1 MFVALSGENS
11 PARRGGFLTPLQPQN
26 ISPYQFQVF
35 FLKTGFSVVKA
46 LTEELAM
53 IVSHTYLM
61 CWNVFLFLHHGIGD
75 RVSVSMPLKIR
86 VFRVKYIELLIKGS
100 PEKRRLYGG
109 VRLGR
114 AYSSSRPT
122 MLPECLA
129 APNRPPGGGRTP
141 YPGHAGCLIHVAD
154 AIQVVEPEEKERYL

>member
-100 PEKRRLYGG
+100 PEKRRLLWWRASRKS
-109 VRLGR
+109 VQQFKANHAPRMSCSSKSSTRWWAHPLPRPCRLLDSCCR
-114 AYSSSRPT
+114 RDTSSG
-122 MLPECLA
+122 A
-129 APNRPPGGGRTP
+129 
-141 YPGHAGCLIHVAD
+141 
-154 AIQVVEPEEKERYL
+154 